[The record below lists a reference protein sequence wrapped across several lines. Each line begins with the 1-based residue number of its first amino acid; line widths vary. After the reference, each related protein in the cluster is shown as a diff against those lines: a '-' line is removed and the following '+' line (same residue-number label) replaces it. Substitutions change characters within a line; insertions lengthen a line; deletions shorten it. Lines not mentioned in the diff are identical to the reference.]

1 MSLMSNK
8 REIALLL
15 GKIMKKCGLS
25 NLNKIP
31 TSSKRSII
39 TNIIMRG
46 QDMNRSII
54 VDNLLLNKI
63 ILIFLIH
70 LESNKLISNNST
82 LILNNN
88 TKHPCINSRYKVHK

>member
-1 MSLMSNK
+1 MSNK

-31 TSSKRSII
+31 TSSKRSI
-39 TNIIMRG
+39 TNTIMRG
-46 QDMNRSII
+46 QDMNRNIAA
-54 VDNLLLNKI
+54 DNHLLSKI
-63 ILIFLIH
+63 FLIFLIR
-70 LESNKLISNNST
+70 LESNKFINNNSS

-88 TKHPCINSRYKVHK
+88 TKHPCFNSKHKSHN